1 MPEKIYILSDNNQ
14 VAFKKFLLS
23 YIRKKFPFITKIEFE
38 DLPSYDSVNKYFI
51 NFLVKVYIDYNYI
64 INSERAMRHISKES
78 LDEMAEKKLP
88 ISDWNMRLLLSFSE
102 WDFRVKILE
111 LMSYITAENRADY
124 YPEGDVTFLI
134 DPATY
139 VP

>member
-1 MPEKIYILSDNNQ
+1 MPEKIYILSEDNKN
-14 VAFKKFLLS
+14 AFKKFLLS
-23 YIRKKFPFITKIEFE
+23 YTRKKFPFITKIEFDE
-38 DLPSYDSVNKYFI
+38 YPSYDSSNKYFI
-51 NFLVKVYIDYNYI
+51 DFLVTVYIDYNYI

-78 LDEMAEKKLP
+78 LDEMAEKNEP
-88 ISDWNMRLLLSFSE
+88 ISHWNMRLLLSFSE
-102 WDFRVKILE
+102 WDFRVKLLE

-124 YPEGDVTFLI
+124 YPEGEVIFLI